1 MYGELLEA
9 LSENDAFN
17 VYLVR
22 FPGLGELVAQKVSIV
37 ERTCDSPELPNL
49 VAGRD
54 AVASLHGVALEGGFQ
69 ALARVFYGAYERYC
83 DCLMSYL

>member
-54 AVASLHGVALEGGFQ
+54 AVASLHGVALEGGFHGSSVVSSGRH
-69 ALARVFYGAYERYC
+69 LVPDG
-83 DCLMSYL
+83 SGS